1 MIKITELLQKI
12 NLNESMQV
20 IKHLEHHGEK
30 LYTGNPQ
37 ATVEH
42 LKAMHDLFSG
52 RTRASHNL
60 SYKVDG
66 SGSIV
71 FGKQGGRSF
80 VKYKGEG
87 SPHLFSEKEIEDY
100 TKEKPYLTQ
109 PFKVG
114 LGAASHPDIEE
125 NTGYQADVALEST
138 PGTFKGNLI
147 SYNKPSKKKKNA
159 VAVHTQFNT
168 QTGAKTAENPNVSF
182 LETPTTHF
190 PHLSLNH
197 LKFDA
202 TPDELQKLSHHISQ
216 AETLLKDKK
225 VAKTASE
232 IAAHVDPTNK
242 TGHRHLIFKQFSNA
256 VQRGEVKERT
266 LDSLQN
272 WMKGKMESA
281 KGKDKERIQGHLDYA
296 SKNPIAMEN
305 LLKAHDHSDSARNII
320 VDILHRSGQL
330 PMTPEGGHSQ
340 GEGFVSE
347 LEGHGQVKFVPPSF
361 TVANV
366 AQKEKFKKAAQIKE
380 EMATG
385 GGAIAGIGV
394 STESGKPDQSEV
406 KVSKQAQMNY
416 IQSNA
421 LSSMQPLYNYR
432 PQVSS
437 SNPSRRRLVMN
448 MLNRLRSQN

>member
-1 MIKITELLQKI
+1 MIKITELLEKI

-52 RTRASHNL
+52 RARPEHNL

-66 SGSIV
+66 SVSIV
-71 FGKQGGRSF
+71 FGKHGGRSF

-87 SPHLFSEKEIEDY
+87 SPHLYSEKEIEEY

-109 PFKVG
+109 PFRVG
-114 LGAASHPDIEE
+114 LEAATHPGIGQ
-125 NTGYQADVALEST
+125 NTGYQADVALEASPT
-138 PGTFKGNLI
+138 TFKGNLI
-147 SYNKPSKKKKNA
+147 SYNKPTKKKKNA
-159 VAVHTQFNT
+159 VAVHTEFNT
-168 QTGAKTAENPNVSF
+168 ETGEKTAANPDVSF

-190 PHLSLNH
+190 PHLSLNR

-202 TPDELQKLSHHISQ
+202 TSEELQKLSHHISQ
-216 AETLLKDKK
+216 AEALLKDKR

-266 LDSLQN
+266 VDSLQN
-272 WMKGKMESA
+272 WLKSKLESA
-281 KGKDKERIQGHLDYA
+281 KGKDKERIQGHLDYT
-296 SKNPIAMEN
+296 SKDPIAMEN

-347 LEGHGQVKFVPPSF
+347 LKGHGQVKFVPPSF

-416 IQSNA
+416 TMAN
-421 LSSMQPLYNYR
+421 MGGMDPLYKSPTQFASNPRRRRFVMDMFNRIR
-432 PQVSS
+432 PQ
-437 SNPSRRRLVMN
+437 L
-448 MLNRLRSQN
+448 

>member
-1 MIKITELLQKI
+1 M
-12 NLNESMQV
+12 
-20 IKHLEHHGEK
+20 
-30 LYTGNPQ
+30 
-37 ATVEH
+37 
-42 LKAMHDLFSG
+42 
-52 RTRASHNL
+52 
-60 SYKVDG
+60 
-66 SGSIV
+66 
-71 FGKQGGRSF
+71 
-80 VKYKGEG
+80 
-87 SPHLFSEKEIEDY
+87 
-100 TKEKPYLTQ
+100 
-109 PFKVG
+109 
-114 LGAASHPDIEE
+114 
-125 NTGYQADVALEST
+125 
-138 PGTFKGNLI
+138 
-147 SYNKPSKKKKNA
+147 
-159 VAVHTQFNT
+159 
-168 QTGAKTAENPNVSF
+168 
-182 LETPTTHF
+182 
-190 PHLSLNH
+190 
-197 LKFDA
+197 
-202 TPDELQKLSHHISQ
+202 QKLSHHISQ

>member
-1 MIKITELLQKI
+1 MIKITDLLEKI
-12 NLNESMQV
+12 NLVEALQV

-52 RTRASHNL
+52 RRRNDHNL

-66 SGSIV
+66 SVSIV
-71 FGKQGGRSF
+71 FGKHGGRSF

-87 SPHLFSEKEIEDY
+87 SPHLYSHQEIEDY

-114 LGAASHPDIEE
+114 LEAAQHPNIGE
-125 NTGYQADVALEST
+125 NTGYQADVALESS
-138 PGTFKGNLI
+138 PETFKGNLI
-147 SYNKPSKKKKNA
+147 SYKKPSKKIKNA
-159 VAVHTQFNT
+159 VAVHTEFNT
-168 QTGAKTAENPNVSF
+168 ETGEKTAANPNVSF
-182 LETPTTHF
+182 LNTSTGHF

-197 LKFDA
+197 LKFDS
-202 TPDELQKLSHHISQ
+202 TPEELKNLMDHISGT
-216 AETLLKDKK
+216 EELLKDKK
-225 VAKTASE
+225 VAKVAKE
-232 IAAHVDPTNK
+232 IATHVDPTNK

-256 VQRGEVKERT
+256 VQRGDVKERS
-266 LDSLQN
+266 LDSLKS
-272 WMKGKMESA
+272 WMETKIDSA
-281 KGKDKERIQGHLDYA
+281 KGKDKERIQGHLDYVN
-296 SKNPIAMEN
+296 KNSIAIQS
-305 LLKAHDHSDSARNII
+305 LLKAHDHSDSARNIV

-347 LEGHGQVKFVPPSF
+347 LKGFGQVKFVPQSF

-380 EMATG
+380 EMASG
-385 GGAIAGIGV
+385 GGAISGIGF
-394 STESGKPDQSEV
+394 SSEGKPDQSEV

-416 IQSNA
+416 TQANA
-421 LSSMQPLYNYR
+421 SIQPLYNYR

-437 SNPSRRRLVMN
+437 SNPRRRLLVMN
-448 MLNRLRSQN
+448 MLNRLRSQNGM